1 MKAITAN
8 RLSDGLVV
16 YLDGNDQWTEKQSD
30 AARIDNDESVAALA
44 AAQSRVGEIA
54 DAYLIDV
61 NETGAPDGR
70 AKIRE
75 TIRKSGPTVRAD
87 LGYQAASV

>member
-1 MKAITAN
+1 MKAVTGN

-16 YLDGNDQWTEKQSD
+16 YLADNDQWTERLSE
-30 AARIDNDESVAALA
+30 AARFSNDDSTAVLA
-44 AAQSRVGEIA
+44 AAQFRVKEIA

-61 NETGAPDGR
+61 DEAGSPDGR

-87 LGYQAASV
+87 LGRQAAPA

>member
-16 YLDGNDQWTEKQSD
+16 YLDGNDKWTEKLSD
-30 AARIDNDESVAALA
+30 AARIDNDESAAALA
-44 AAQSRVGEIA
+44 AAQSRVGEIT

-61 NETGAPDGR
+61 NESGAPEGR
-70 AKIRE
+70 TKIRE

-87 LGYQAASV
+87 LGYQAAST